1 MLRVVWV
8 MAAVFLILLAE
19 IAPAHAQITLRFSPP
34 DTTIVPASSG
44 RLSVMLDDPIDVR
57 SVNVVVTYDTTIV
70 KTIAGGSGS
79 LYTDS
84 GIFTFEGFEEDTLGE
99 WTGYAILMGAG
110 LAIYGPGELYW
121 WDFETVAEGVT
132 PVVALSADISDING
146 DWYTGV
152 SLGPTTIIVGDPLS
166 AVPDIPGLRGELRL
180 WPNPFNPRTEIGFD
194 LDRAGWVAL
203 TVYDVRGRQVAILY
217 EGTTSAGPFSS
228 SWDGLDAHGLAQPGG
243 VYLFSLETSAGRTAT
258 RGVLLK

>member
-19 IAPAHAQITLRFSPP
+19 IAPTHAQITLRFSPP
-34 DTTIVPASSG
+34 DTTIEPASSG
-44 RLSVMLDDPIDVR
+44 RLSVMLDDAVDVR
-57 SVNVVVTYDTTIV
+57 TVNVVVTYDTTIV
-70 KTIAGGSGS
+70 KTIAGGAGS

-84 GIFTFEGFEEDTLGE
+84 GIFTFQGFEEDTLGE
-99 WTGYAILMGAG
+99 WNGYAVIMAAG
-110 LAIYGPGELYW
+110 QAIYGPGELYW

-132 PVVALSADISDING
+132 PIVSLAADLSDING
-146 DWYTGV
+146 DWYPDV
-152 SLGPTTIIVGDPLS
+152 SLGSTTIIVADPLS

-194 LDRAGWVAL
+194 LDRSGWVAL
-203 TVYDVRGRQVAILY
+203 AVYDVRGRKVTILHD
-217 EGTTSAGPFSS
+217 GTAPAGPFSC

-243 VYLFSLETSAGRTAT
+243 VYIFSLETSAGRSAT